1 MKVITFLWCEKR
13 IYSPDSP
20 GNRIMELDDNSN
32 ISGHT
37 VLVRLFLGKVAIEME
52 TTDLRKCAD
61 TLLSNSVNN

>member
-1 MKVITFLWCEKR
+1 
-13 IYSPDSP
+13 
-20 GNRIMELDDNSN
+20 MELDDNSN

-52 TTDLRKCAD
+52 TTDLKKCAD